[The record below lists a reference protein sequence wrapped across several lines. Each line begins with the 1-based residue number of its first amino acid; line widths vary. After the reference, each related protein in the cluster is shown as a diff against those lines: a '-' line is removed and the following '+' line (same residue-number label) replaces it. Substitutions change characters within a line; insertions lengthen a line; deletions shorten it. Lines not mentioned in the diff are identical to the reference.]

1 MANLKQF
8 KIGDTVQIGNK
19 DIVKPLGTYSMYK
32 VHTFLTG
39 DITLAVR
46 HELIKGMPDFRNFLP
61 DVETPTT
68 NNPVQTATKRKLYVY
83 HDEHQ
88 LPNKRFAS
96 VNLSPFEYRETQK
109 NKNTENR
116 TRSHMKLIQDFL
128 VQKG

>member
-46 HELIKGMPDFRNFLP
+46 HELIKGMPDFRNLF
-61 DVETPTT
+61 DCCNSHGDFFDDAMSKTGM
-68 NNPVQTATKRKLYVY
+68 NTAKGIG
-83 HDEHQ
+83 
-88 LPNKRFAS
+88 AA
-96 VNLSPFEYRETQK
+96 
-109 NKNTENR
+109 NR
-116 TRSHMKLIQDFL
+116 GNSSS
-128 VQKG
+128 